1 MKTTAASHITCDI
14 SSDEILQFL
23 ASQGKL
29 NIDDVRQSMMN
40 MERQKILEAHP
51 YKIWQGKDGKWRT
64 YLPDDTKPHGRR
76 LVKKVTQEKLQDEI
90 IKVYHEPDTEQE
102 QPVVFRDMYLHWL
115 EFQTTMVGS
124 PNTLYK
130 YKTDYRRFFEGRELE
145 KMPVADL
152 NEEIIKSYIMGL
164 VKELNLNQRSCKAL
178 CGYIKNTLQSAKV
191 NKVISENPFDNIS
204 NKIFYK
210 YCKKKVAKAGD
221 RTVSGSQMELL
232 NEQFEKDHQKK
243 PNYIPTYAVQMAS
256 LTGLRAGEL
265 SALEWTDLDTENQV
279 IIIRKSE
286 KQNRETKEFFID
298 STKNGEERFMPL
310 TEPVIILLERI
321 YQVEKEYGYLSSY
334 IFSGEKGRIH
344 APVISSCAKNKCKQI
359 GIPYKSI
366 HSYRRTFSSKL
377 KCNGVSTTIVS
388 SVMGH
393 TEEVNEHYYTY
404 DVSELN
410 QKRAALEVVTTE
422 ISNQRGKSNQEKQG
436 KSNHLLEHNPINLLP
451 QTGNCVQI
459 GLKKEKNCG

>member
-1 MKTTAASHITCDI
+1 MKTTVASHTTRDI

-102 QPVVFRDMYLHWL
+102 QPVVFRDVYLHWL

-152 NEEIIKSYIMGL
+152 NEEIIKYYIMGL

-191 NKVISENPFDNIS
+191 NKVI
-204 NKIFYK
+204 
-210 YCKKKVAKAGD
+210 
-221 RTVSGSQMELL
+221 
-232 NEQFEKDHQKK
+232 
-243 PNYIPTYAVQMAS
+243 
-256 LTGLRAGEL
+256 
-265 SALEWTDLDTENQV
+265 
-279 IIIRKSE
+279 
-286 KQNRETKEFFID
+286 
-298 STKNGEERFMPL
+298 
-310 TEPVIILLERI
+310 
-321 YQVEKEYGYLSSY
+321 
-334 IFSGEKGRIH
+334 
-344 APVISSCAKNKCKQI
+344 
-359 GIPYKSI
+359 
-366 HSYRRTFSSKL
+366 
-377 KCNGVSTTIVS
+377 
-388 SVMGH
+388 
-393 TEEVNEHYYTY
+393 
-404 DVSELN
+404 
-410 QKRAALEVVTTE
+410 
-422 ISNQRGKSNQEKQG
+422 
-436 KSNHLLEHNPINLLP
+436 
-451 QTGNCVQI
+451 
-459 GLKKEKNCG
+459 